1 MQANKKNLSLAIL
14 LSLSIVAAGCGSS
27 SDTDKSSSND
37 TPASTDN
44 VNSEAPVEKEE
55 PITITFAG
63 STWDTPTDDGNAV
76 QKYLEEKFNVKIVNE
91 RVTDD
96 NFKVKIAAGEIPDV
110 FPQTPNESDMTNYA
124 RQGIIANISV
134 DDIRKYMPKYSADV
148 DSVNAQ
154 AWDIALIDGKNYGV
168 PRVWLNGAYGFIPT
182 YNKNWL
188 TAIGY
193 SEPPKTIEEFEDV
206 LTKFRNND
214 PDQNGQKDTYGMTAR
229 GKDARNQ
236 YFNSIY
242 ASFGVNPYQFMVGA
256 DGKLTYG
263 ALTDQA
269 KEATKLLNK
278 WYKADLID
286 PEFLTDSNDQITQKW
301 NSQKIGYKENFMY
314 HHLFGMLEGD
324 KANNVE
330 ASYGKGLIG
339 AAGKTLV
346 FSNGALQV
354 PLLFGKDVETN
365 DKKRIKILQILEE
378 LATNDEVYLKT
389 VFGDEGTT
397 YDIVNG
403 APTIK
408 APYDTPEKKNEFG
421 FGGFYNPLVERDTT
435 TWKFH
440 FTPDK
445 LAFRDQLNNGNEII
459 ADVLGPT
466 VLESK
471 GKYSATLNA
480 LQDEFYT
487 KAVTT
492 SDDLDKLFE
501 DFKNKWL
508 KSGGQ
513 EMLDEANKVY
523 EARQAAK

>member
-1 MQANKKNLSLAIL
+1 MKHSMKLTLASLLA
-14 LSLSIVAAGCGSS
+14 LSIVAAGCGSS
-27 SDTDKSSSND
+27 SNDSKESSSD
-37 TPASTDN
+37 TQGTSTDTASTDT
-44 VNSEAPVEKEE
+44 STAKEE

-63 STWDTPTDDGNAV
+63 STWDTPSKDGNDV
-76 QKYLEEKFNVKIVNE
+76 QKYLEEKYNVKIVNL

-96 NFKVKIAAGEIPDV
+96 NFKVKIAGGEIPDI
-110 FPQTPNESDMTNYA
+110 FPQTPNEADMTNFA
-124 RQGIIANISV
+124 RQGIIASISV

-148 DSVNAQ
+148 DSVNPQ

-188 TAIGY
+188 TKIGY
-193 SEPPKTIEEFEDV
+193 SEAPKTIEEFEDV

-214 PDQNGQKDTYGMTAR
+214 PDGNGKKDTYGMTAR
-229 GKDARNQ
+229 GKDARPQ
-236 YFNSIY
+236 YFNSIF
-242 ASFGVNPYQFMVGA
+242 ASFGVAPYQFKVNA
-256 DGKLTYG
+256 DGTLTWG
-263 ALTDQA
+263 AITDEA
-269 KEATKLLNK
+269 KAGLKLLNK

-286 PEFLTDSNDQITQKW
+286 LEFLTDDNGTIGQKW

-314 HHLFGMLEGD
+314 HHLFGMIEGD
-324 KANNVE
+324 KANGIE
-330 ASYGKGLIG
+330 AAYGKGLIG
-339 AAGKTLV
+339 AAGKPLV

-365 DKKRIKILQILEE
+365 EKKRIKILQILED

-389 VFGDEGTT
+389 VFGEEGKT
-397 YDIVNG
+397 YDVVNG
-403 APTIK
+403 APTTK
-408 APYDTPEKKNEFG
+408 APYDTPEKKNEYG
-421 FGGFYNPLVERDTT
+421 FGGFYNPLVERDVT

-445 LAFRDQLNNGNEII
+445 LAFRDQLNSGNEII

-466 VLESK
+466 VLDAK
-471 GKYSATLNA
+471 GKYGATLNA

-492 SDDLDKLFE
+492 KDDLDKLFE

-513 EMLDEANKVY
+513 EMIDEATKVY
-523 EARQAAK
+523 QERQAAK